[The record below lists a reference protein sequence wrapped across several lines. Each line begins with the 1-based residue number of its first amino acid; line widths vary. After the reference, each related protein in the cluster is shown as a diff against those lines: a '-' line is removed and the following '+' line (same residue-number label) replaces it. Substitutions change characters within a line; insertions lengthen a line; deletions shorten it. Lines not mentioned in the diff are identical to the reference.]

1 MTGFRSMFQRGMT
14 SWSGISLFVSGL
26 ALSAPTLA
34 GEAYDQSF
42 LQPRVEQQT
51 ARGSV
56 PPATV
61 SAPGR
66 TLGDEQT
73 SAAEA
78 GAIDDATAGATLAAF
93 RSAYQRAGSPRL
105 AVYFNRELSE
115 EVREWIPG
123 AQQRIQVQVEHA
135 VSGQSL
141 ATGPVTAQQSAQAS
155 TEIQSRYYVG
165 KTGYR
170 ADPGELWMWQ
180 FEDAITTRF
189 LDGNARVVD
198 RAVIFRQM
206 ARLQP
211 QPGMDGTESTS
222 LNEIAA
228 LDSFADIL
236 VEMRIAPARGSA
248 GYNFRATAK
257 EMKSGRIL
265 ASAIVGGANRRWGAS
280 GRYVA
285 TPNGYELQESVE
297 DPAVEAVAHELT
309 LKLMAA
315 MTPRLGG

>member
-1 MTGFRSMFQRGMT
+1 MAGAAGN
-14 SWSGISLFVSGL
+14 VS
-26 ALSAPTLA
+26 AQEQES
-34 GEAYDQSF
+34 YSQSI
-42 LQPRVEQQT
+42 LQPRLEQQT

-56 PPATV
+56 PPATASV
-61 SAPGR
+61 GGQA
-66 TLGDEQT
+66 LGDEQA
-73 SAAEA
+73 SVAESGAVDAKAAA
-78 GAIDDATAGATLAAF
+78 ATLAAF

-123 AQQRIQVQVEHA
+123 DQQIIQVQVDHA
-135 VSGQSL
+135 LSGQSL
-141 ATGPVTAQQSAQAS
+141 ASGPISAQQSSQAR
-155 TEIQSRYYVG
+155 TEIQRRHYVG

-180 FEDAITTRF
+180 FEDAITARF
-189 LDGNARVVD
+189 LEGKAKVVD

-222 LNEIAA
+222 LNEISA
-228 LDSFADIL
+228 LDRFADIL
-236 VEMRIAPARGSA
+236 VEMRIAPTSRGN
-248 GYNFRATAK
+248 GYNFRASAK
-257 EMKSGRIL
+257 DVKSGRIL
-265 ASAIVGGANRRWGAS
+265 ASAIVGGANRRWSAS

-309 LKLMAA
+309 LKLMTA
-315 MTPRLGG
+315 MTPQLGR